1 MTMASANNNNNDN
14 NNDDRKNI
22 QNTVKVIDVNSY
34 KIRYC
39 DYCSNVGS
47 ETKENQAE
55 NCEKTVVILQER
67 SIEEWLNVASIL
79 AKKGFRLLIPE
90 LIGFRYHDKPVLE
103 YTNDFFIYGFF
114 KAFLDHLGISKASI
128 IGSSFG
134 AHIATEFAIR
144 FSSMVEKLVLVSP
157 EGMRGKTDRY
167 IIAALYPEVTENV
180 YEAFREMVYD
190 ANTLNQ
196 EIVIDFVNWMK
207 LPNAKYRFMS
217 TVLATRYAAKL
228 KHRLSNIIA
237 PTLLVCGDND
247 RMIPLQYPRQYDEI
261 PIIKHVVIKNCGH
274 IPHIEKPIELGKT
287 IQDFLLDDNKQEGNK
302 LPSR

>member
-14 NNDDRKNI
+14 NNDDRKYI

-103 YTNDFFIYGFF
+103 YTNDFFIYDFF
-114 KAFLDHLGISKASI
+114 KAFLDDLGISKASI

-144 FSSMVEKLVLVSP
+144 FRSMVEKLILVSP
-157 EGMRGKTDRY
+157 ESMSGRTDRY

-190 ANTLNQ
+190 ANTLNE
-196 EIVIDFVNWMK
+196 EIVKDFVNWMN
-207 LPNAKYRFMS
+207 LPNSKFRFVS
-217 TVLATRYAAKL
+217 TVLAARYAAKL
-228 KHRLSNIIA
+228 KHRLSNINA
-237 PTLLVCGDND
+237 PTLIVWGDND
-247 RMIPLQYPRQYDEI
+247 KMIPLQYARQYEEI
-261 PIIKHVVIKNCGH
+261 PQSQFVVIKNCGH
-274 IPHIEKPIELGKT
+274 IPHIEKPTSFSNILVR
-287 IQDFLLDDNKQEGNK
+287 FL
-302 LPSR
+302 

>member
-103 YTNDFFIYGFF
+103 YTNDFFIYDFF
-114 KAFLDHLGISKASI
+114 KAFLDDLGISKASI

-144 FSSMVEKLVLVSP
+144 FRSMVEKLILVSP
-157 EGMRGKTDRY
+157 ESMSGRTDRY

-190 ANTLNQ
+190 ANTLNE
-196 EIVIDFVNWMK
+196 EIVKDFVNWMN
-207 LPNAKYRFMS
+207 LPNSKFRFVS
-217 TVLATRYAAKL
+217 TVLAARYAAKL
-228 KHRLSNIIA
+228 KHRLSNINA
-237 PTLLVCGDND
+237 PTLIVWGDND
-247 RMIPLQYPRQYDEI
+247 KMIPLQYARQYEEI
-261 PIIKHVVIKNCGH
+261 PQSQFVVIKNCGH
-274 IPHIEKPIELGKT
+274 IPHIEKQTSFSNILVR
-287 IQDFLLDDNKQEGNK
+287 FL
-302 LPSR
+302 